1 MLFYATLKELFIITF
16 LLIQESKDVEERILG
31 YKVLTQFFAK
41 IYRLDAQ
48 TLTREL
54 GTCIIPLLT
63 QCLANL
69 KYADIYYASNW
80 LCACSTLFPSPVSS
94 KRSFLEVKIIEAV
107 NTVVGEN
114 GDIKTL
120 KVFTEKHLNNAFL
133 IIM

>member
-1 MLFYATLKELFIITF
+1 MF
-16 LLIQESKDVEERILG
+16 IQESKDVEERILG

-94 KRSFLEVKIIEAV
+94 KRSFLEIKIIEAV
-107 NTVVGEN
+107 NMVVDEN
-114 GDIKTL
+114 GDTKTL
-120 KVFTEKHLNNAFL
+120 KVFSGEHFNEEFL
-133 IIM
+133 C